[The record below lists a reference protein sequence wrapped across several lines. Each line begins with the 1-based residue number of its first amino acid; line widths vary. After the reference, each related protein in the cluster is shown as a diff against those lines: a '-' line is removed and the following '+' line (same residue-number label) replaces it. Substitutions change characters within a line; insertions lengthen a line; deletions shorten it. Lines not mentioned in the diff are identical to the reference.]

1 MDASGSTRRDQCR
14 INRAAPYRFQLPE
27 NYQRST
33 MNDKKETLRHRLQQP
48 GLLIAPGIF
57 DMVSMRLA
65 DTFGFDALY
74 MTGFGA
80 VASHMGLPDAGLA
93 TYSDMVGRVKAMAS
107 MARTPLIADG
117 DTGYGGLLNVAHT
130 VRGYE
135 AAGAAAIQL
144 EDQEFPK
151 KCGHTPGRR
160 VVPMADM
167 VRKIQVAS
175 DARSSKDFLIIAR
188 TDARSA
194 LGLDEALRR
203 AEAYARAGADVLF
216 VESPETEEEMRQI
229 GRSFDLPLLANMVE
243 GGRTPVLS
251 QAELESIGYKLVI
264 FPVTALL
271 AATQAMKTVYE
282 SFKQSGSSAGTST
295 PLMPFT
301 DLTQLMGFEEVWEF
315 EKRYADAN

>member
-1 MDASGSTRRDQCR
+1 
-14 INRAAPYRFQLPE
+14 
-27 NYQRST
+27 
-33 MNDKKETLRHRLQQP
+33 MNDKRKQLRDRLRQP
-48 GLLIAPGIF
+48 GLLSAPGIF
-57 DMVSMRLA
+57 DMVSLRLA

-74 MTGFGA
+74 MTGFGT
-80 VASHMGLPDAGLA
+80 VASHLGLPDAGLA
-93 TYSDMVGRVKAMAS
+93 TYSDMVGRVKLMAS

-135 AAGAAAIQL
+135 SAGACAIQL

-160 VVPMADM
+160 VIPMADM
-167 VRKIQVAS
+167 VRKVQVAS

-194 LGLDEALRR
+194 LGLDEAMRR
-203 AEAYARAGADVLF
+203 AEAYARAGADILF
-216 VESPETEEEMRQI
+216 VESPETPQEMMQI
-229 GRSFDLPLLANMVE
+229 GSSFDLPLLANMVE
-243 GGRTPVLS
+243 GGRTPVMS
-251 QAELESIGYKLVI
+251 QQELENLGYKIAI
-264 FPVTALL
+264 FPVTAML

-282 SFKQSGSSAGTST
+282 SFKQTGSSAGQST

-301 DLTQLMGFEEVWEF
+301 ELTKLMGFEEVWEF
-315 EKRYADAN
+315 EKRYSNPD

>member
-1 MDASGSTRRDQCR
+1 
-14 INRAAPYRFQLPE
+14 
-27 NYQRST
+27 
-33 MNDKKETLRHRLQQP
+33 MNDKKETLRQRLTQP
-48 GLLIAPGIF
+48 GLLTAPGVF
-57 DMVSMRLA
+57 DMVSLRLA
-65 DTFGFDALY
+65 DTFGFGALY
-74 MTGFGA
+74 MTGFGT

-93 TYSDMVGRVKAMAS
+93 TYSDMVGRVKAMAA
-107 MARTPLIADG
+107 MAQTPLIADG
-117 DTGYGGLLNVAHT
+117 DTGYGGLLNVRHT

-160 VVPMADM
+160 VIPMADM
-167 VRKIQVAS
+167 VRKIQVAA

-188 TDARSA
+188 TDARTA

-203 AEAYARAGADVLF
+203 AHAYAQAGADILF
-216 VESPETEEEMRQI
+216 VESPETEDEMRQI
-229 GRSFDLPLLANMVE
+229 GRSFDLPLIANMVE

-251 QAELESIGYKLVI
+251 QSELESIGYKIAI

-282 SFKQSGSSAGTST
+282 GFRQTGSSAGTAT

-301 DLTQLMGFEEVWEF
+301 DLTRLMGFEEIWEF
-315 EKRYADAN
+315 EKRYADPI

>member
-1 MDASGSTRRDQCR
+1 
-14 INRAAPYRFQLPE
+14 
-27 NYQRST
+27 
-33 MNDKKETLRHRLQQP
+33 MNDKKKTLRERLKQP
-48 GLLIAPGIF
+48 GLLSAPGVF
-57 DMVSMRLA
+57 DMVSLRLA

-107 MARTPLIADG
+107 MAETPLIADG
-117 DTGYGGLLNVAHT
+117 DTGYGGLLNVAYT

-160 VVPMADM
+160 VIPMADM

-175 DARSSKDFLIIAR
+175 DARSSRDFLIIAR

-203 AEAYARAGADVLF
+203 ADAYARAGADILF
-216 VESPETEEEMRQI
+216 VESPESQDEMRQI
-229 GRSFDLPLLANMVE
+229 GRSFELPLLANMVE

-251 QAELESIGYKLVI
+251 RQELESIGYKLAI

-271 AATQAMKTVYE
+271 AATEAMKAVYE
-282 SFKQSGSSAGTST
+282 SFKKNGSSAGIST
-295 PLMPFT
+295 PLMPFA
-301 DLTQLMGFEEVWEF
+301 DLTKLMGFEEIWEF
-315 EKRYADAN
+315 EKRYADQTDRSLTTLNEETKNE